1 MAVFHAPCNMHVPRL
16 FSVFD
21 RQNSAM
27 AALDPPG
34 RGPTIDHR
42 PSMDPGHRNL
52 SVLAHRCS
60 TQYPL
65 TRGDEQHDT
74 TERRQE
80 D

>member
-27 AALDPPG
+27 AALDPTG

-42 PSMDPGHRNL
+42 PSVHPGHRTCQ
-52 SVLAHRCS
+52 S
-60 TQYPL
+60 
-65 TRGDEQHDT
+65 
-74 TERRQE
+74 RQIAVPRNSC
-80 D
+80 